1 MPRSSP
7 GWVEPEVSTFPR
19 HRPSNTLT
27 GLNAGDVPT
36 ESSPYVRASSPGRWL
51 VGGRAYWICQ
61 TGGWG
66 TVGLVEFLTD
76 TNPPTVRRWVW
87 VAWLVGFVALGMGI
101 THGLRALALAREWHS
116 KGIGSLVLRVIV
128 ASIFCGLIITLVAGP
143 IAILVQGIEVPPE
156 EWFDSSV
163 SLVAF
168 SSLIFV
174 GWSIAYFGFHYYRA
188 YQGAALKQARLE
200 SSLRHAQLETLRG
213 QLDPHFLFNSLNTIR
228 SLIPLEATSAREAV
242 NELASVLRTTLYE
255 TRESTIPLRMEMETV
270 RQYLA
275 LEQRRHCDRMSVHV
289 HMADAVADDPV
300 PPLLIQTLV
309 ENAVKHGIEPNE
321 GGGRITV
328 NAVREGGTLEIRIS
342 NPGRLSQSQGE
353 APNRQSRNHAGGL
366 GLENSRIRLNLIF
379 GSKASLELHQSTPG
393 TIEAVVRI
401 PMVVPM
407 STSSPSARQ

>member
-1 MPRSSP
+1 M
-7 GWVEPEVSTFPR
+7 EPKVSNFPR
-19 HRPSNTLT
+19 QRPSNTVARLK
-27 GLNAGDVPT
+27 ASDEPT
-36 ESSPYVRASSPGRWL
+36 ESSPDGRGVSLGRCL

-61 TGGWG
+61 AGGWG

-87 VAWLVGFVALGMGI
+87 VAWLVGFVVLGILI

-116 KGIGSLVLRVIV
+116 KGIGSLVLRVIL
-128 ASIFCGLIITLVAGP
+128 ASICCGLTITLVAGP
-143 IAILVQGIEVPPE
+143 VAILVQGIELPPE
-156 EWFDSSV
+156 EWFDSSI

-200 SSLRHAQLETLRG
+200 SSLRKAQLETLRG

-242 NELASVLRTTLYE
+242 TELANVLRTTLYE
-255 TRESTIPLRMEMETV
+255 TRETTVLLRTEMETV

-275 LEQRRHCDRMSVHV
+275 LEQRRHCDRMTVQVHV
-289 HMADAVADDPV
+289 ADDVANDPV

-321 GGGRITV
+321 GGGCVSV
-328 NAVREGGTLEIRIS
+328 NAIRVGDALEIRIS
-342 NPGRLSQSQGE
+342 NPGRLGQSQGNT
-353 APNRQSRNHAGGL
+353 PNPHSGHRAGGL
-366 GLENSRIRLNLIF
+366 GLENSRVRLNLIF
-379 GSKASLELHQSTPG
+379 GPQASLELRQARPE

-401 PMVVPM
+401 PIPV
-407 STSSPSARQ
+407 